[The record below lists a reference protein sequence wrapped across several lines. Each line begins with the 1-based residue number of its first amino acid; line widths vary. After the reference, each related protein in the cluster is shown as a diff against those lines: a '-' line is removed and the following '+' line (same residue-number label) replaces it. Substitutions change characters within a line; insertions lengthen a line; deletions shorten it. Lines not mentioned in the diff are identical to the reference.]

1 MSAPVANANY
11 APNGYEKISDGHYRR
26 REDDPEA
33 QAAKRAIETVNSA
46 IPQRELD
53 PDDPYDYHSV
63 RLPTVRMKG
72 KLVYPEATRAN
83 RLDQIATLIRLLTYG
98 EMMDLAAAI
107 WKARPADADG
117 AISLKLETLPGT
129 LHRWSAK

>member
-63 RLPTVRMKG
+63 RLPVVRMKG
-72 KLVYPEATRAN
+72 KLVYPDATKGN
-83 RLDQIATLIRLLTYG
+83 PLDEIALLVRSLTYG

-107 WKARPADADG
+107 WKVKPEGKDLDG
-117 AISLKLETLPGT
+117 ETLPGT
-129 LHRWSAK
+129 LHRWSATHE